1 MPRGS
6 KTMMS
11 NQLLYGRGV
20 PCEDEGLEKGSSLNP
35 NLLIIT
41 TFYKLKC
48 MRICLA
54 CIGYYMC
61 IYNEP
66 LMIIIALVL
75 ALVENQRQHGH
86 G

>member
-1 MPRGS
+1 MEEEFHAKMRDL
-6 KTMMS
+6 K
-11 NQLLYGRGV
+11 R
-20 PCEDEGLEKGSSLNP
+20 EISLNP

-48 MRICLA
+48 MKICLA
-54 CIGYYMC
+54 CIGYYMY

-75 ALVENQRQHGH
+75 ALVENQQHGH